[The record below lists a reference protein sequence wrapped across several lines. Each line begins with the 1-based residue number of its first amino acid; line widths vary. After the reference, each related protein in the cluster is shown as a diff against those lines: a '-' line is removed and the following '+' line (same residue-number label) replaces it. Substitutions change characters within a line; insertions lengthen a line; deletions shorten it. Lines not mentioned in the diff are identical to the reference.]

1 MTAERRWILGGSAA
15 LLVIAAAALFGTS
28 RNRNSVQARGT
39 PNNTSGS
46 VVFASPGRVEGA
58 SETTEVGA
66 AADGV
71 LKAVFVKEGQ
81 FVKRGTLLGEIAC
94 DDLQPVLQTAMAE
107 ADSARQA
114 RARLLRGARDEEKKI
129 ASEKTAAARA
139 TFEEAKSRLDMQ
151 KALYQK
157 QQVARATYDQAVRDL
172 GVADANLRAALRT
185 EELVAAPP
193 LQEDTARAD
202 ADVQA
207 AEGRVRTAQERI
219 AKCSIVAPI
228 DGTVLRVYARRGES
242 FSTVTPRPL
251 FDLADTST
259 RHIKAEVDERDVD
272 KLSVGQNVII
282 QADALEGRKLRGSVS
297 RVSAMM
303 GRKSISTGD
312 PSDKSDRD
320 VLEAVI
326 DLEDNSRPLPIGL
339 RVTVQ
344 FSSSKIA
351 FVNNSKD
358 PERSQNKL
366 GAGATGARSIKNRE
380 PSITQTLNGGGG
392 GSRTPVRKA
401 LRHEAYMLSSIP
413 LFSPAALRMSKK
425 RSRLVRW
432 FSPEPYGPK
441 GSGQLTV

>member
-1 MTAERRWILGGSAA
+1 MTVQRRWILGGSAA
-15 LLVIAAAALFGTS
+15 LLVIAGVALLGTS

-39 PNNTSGS
+39 PSNPPGS

-81 FVKRGTLLGEIAC
+81 LVKRGTLLGEIAC

-207 AEGRVRTAQERI
+207 AESRVRTAQERI

-272 KLSVGQNVII
+272 KLSVGQSVII

-320 VLEAVI
+320 ILEAVV
-326 DLEDNSRPLPIGL
+326 DLEDNARPLPIGL

-344 FSSSKIA
+344 FLS
-351 FVNNSKD
+351 D
-358 PERSQNKL
+358 
-366 GAGATGARSIKNRE
+366 
-380 PSITQTLNGGGG
+380 
-392 GSRTPVRKA
+392 SRRK
-401 LRHEAYMLSSIP
+401 
-413 LFSPAALRMSKK
+413 
-425 RSRLVRW
+425 
-432 FSPEPYGPK
+432 
-441 GSGQLTV
+441 